1 MLIHPI
7 LDQYYN
13 HAPSYVRSSGF
24 AVSKGLVSG
33 PSPPATIVGEE
44 AEKTEEEREVGEEEG
59 ERVIVKSPQKRGKE
73 NERYVLAARN
83 RV

>member
-13 HAPSYVRSSGF
+13 YAPSYVRSSGF

-33 PSPPATIVGEE
+33 PSPPATTVDEE
-44 AEKTEEEREVGEEEG
+44 LEKTEEGREVGEEEG
-59 ERVIVKSPQKRGKE
+59 GRVVLKIPQKRGKE
-73 NERYVLAARN
+73 NERHVLTPKN
-83 RV
+83 RI